1 MPARC
6 AFFCSLVLTLLI
18 ALSCGQGEQQ
28 PADSSSP
35 SMTPALTTSID
46 EIVPAGAKLT
56 KVTGGIQFDTGG
68 SPCWIDG
75 ELFFT
80 NNIFDPRE
88 NAKTYRMPDGG
99 EAEIIRQPNGV
110 TTSLHNSGNGTLYCC
125 EMIGHR
131 VTEIDKDGNVVR
143 TVADSYNG
151 KRLDG
156 PNDMVLDAKG
166 GIYFTDSRFSPGEE
180 LVQDTPAVY
189 YVKPDGS
196 LIRVIDD
203 LTFPNGVDL
212 SPDGSILYVMNTR
225 GPDKGEAVYAYDVNA
240 DGTVTNKRV
249 FCTVKLTEANM
260 AKEDGTSGADGCGVD
275 SAGNLYVCTTQ
286 GIGIQ
291 VFNAEGTYLGDINT
305 EQALN
310 NMYFGGPD
318 LKTLYASVKDGIY
331 AIKLNIPGL
340 PDPLK

>member
-1 MPARC
+1 MLVRISLV
-6 AFFCSLVLTLLI
+6 CSLILVMFIT
-18 ALSCGQGEQQ
+18 LSCGQGDQQ
-28 PADSSSP
+28 PAVSSTP
-35 SMTPALTTSID
+35 SMVPAVTASID
-46 EIVPAGAKLT
+46 EIVPAGATLK
-56 KVTGGIQFDTGG
+56 KITGDIEFDTGG
-68 SPCWIDG
+68 SPCWMGG
-75 ELFFT
+75 ELYFT

-88 NAKTYRMPDGG
+88 NAKTFRMSAGCEG
-99 EAEIIRQPNGV
+99 MVIRQPNGV

-131 VTEIDKDGNVVR
+131 VTEIDKDGNVIR
-143 TVADSYNG
+143 TVAGEFGG

-203 LTFPNGVDL
+203 LSFPNGVEL
-212 SPDGSILYVMNTR
+212 SPGGDVLYVMNTR
-225 GPDKGEAVYAYDVNA
+225 GEDNGEAVYAFDVNA
-240 DGTVTNKRV
+240 DGTVSNKRV
-249 FCTVKLTEANM
+249 FCKVKLTEENA

-275 SAGNLYVCTTQ
+275 SAGNLFVCTTQ

-291 VFNAEGTYLGDINT
+291 IFNAEGTPLGVINT
-305 EQALN
+305 DKAIN
-310 NMYFGGPD
+310 NMCFGGPD

-331 AIKLNIPGL
+331 SIELNIPGL
-340 PDPLK
+340 PDPLQ